1 MSGRRYLPLEEYGLV
16 GDGRSAALV
25 GRDGSVDWWS
35 PPRFDAPSVFARLL
49 DDRIG
54 GFCSLAPAGAVH
66 GSPLWESSQRYRPG
80 TCVLVTEFRG
90 ADARLAV
97 TDAMP
102 WPGPEPGGDCRDE
115 REAPTLIR
123 RAEARGGPVE
133 AELRFAPRFD
143 GARAVPEYRETE
155 GGWLAAGGDGGRL
168 ALRADPGSHRDP
180 GLDVDGRRDEVSG
193 RFRVE
198 PGRPRWIVLRWR
210 GERRRERSGER
221 EAGPVSAETCER
233 ALEETAARWR
243 RRAERVRPLPGA
255 GSGEGGGASGGRGSA
270 RGGSNGRGKRGD
282 GSEGGGGGGREG
294 AGPVPFAAGAR
305 ESVVRSA
312 LTLDLLTHLPSGGI
326 VAAATT
332 SLPGAGSARDGRAL
346 PRSPA
351 DATAVLAALAGLG
364 RKREARRLGRC
375 LAGAGPGGRLPGE
388 AGGGGNAADV
398 GAGTERPPDHLHGY
412 EGIRPDG
419 RAYREGAERAEGVR
433 LLARRFG
440 EARDL
445 ALSGRPAE
453 AAERFRAAAGRAGP
467 AGLLAESFDPG
478 TGRLRGN
485 VPSAAAHAA
494 LVNAARAIG
503 AAEQEPEA
511 GSGAG

>member
-25 GRDGSVDWWS
+25 GRDGSVDWWC

-90 ADARLAV
+90 ADARLTV

-102 WPGPEPGGDCRDE
+102 WPGPESGGDCRDE

-143 GARAVPEYRETE
+143 GARSVPGYRETE

-168 ALRADPGSHRDP
+168 DLRADPGFQRDP
-180 GLDVDGRRDEVSG
+180 GLEVDGRRDEVSG

-198 PGRPRWIVLRWR
+198 PGRPRWIVLQWGGERRGGRR
-210 GERRRERSGER
+210 GEREP
-221 EAGPVSAETCER
+221 GPVSAETCER
-233 ALEETAARWR
+233 TLEETAARWR
-243 RRAERVRPLPGA
+243 RRAERVPPLPG
-255 GSGEGGGASGGRGSA
+255 GGDGEGGGASGGRGSA
-270 RGGSNGRGKRGD
+270 RGGSSGR
-282 GSEGGGGGGREG
+282 SEGGGGGRG
-294 AGPVPFAAGAR
+294 ARPVPFAAGAR

-332 SLPGAGSARDGRAL
+332 SLPGAGSNRDGRDGRAL

-388 AGGGGNAADV
+388 AGGGNAADV

-419 RAYREGAERAEGVR
+419 RAYREGAEGAR

-467 AGLLAESFDPG
+467 AGLLAESFDPE

-494 LVNAARAIG
+494 LVNVAGAIA

-511 GSGAG
+511 GSGTG